1 MTFDDALD
9 CIEDDNSYETIRVEE
24 PDLFE
29 WKPLPLLQ
37 FIMPTFGKKTIIRE
51 NRTLGLDKKRNEDF
65 SLNDFLFSDDPEFTT
80 RKMNILQ
87 KRKCH
92 LKISRL
98 RAIMEIR

>member
-9 CIEDDNSYETIRVEE
+9 RITEDKKYETIRVEE

-51 NRTLGLDKKRNEDF
+51 NRSLNLDKAMNEEF
-65 SLNDFLFSDDPEFTT
+65 TLRKFLFSAKDEKEDTDT
-80 RKMNILQ
+80 KLALLK
-87 KRKCH
+87 KRKCD
-92 LKISRL
+92 LKKKSL
-98 RAIMEIR
+98 N